1 MINVNLKINHA
12 MSHLPLKVAKGT
24 AKQRLD
30 KAISASDEF
39 FGNVKSLYLKYGDIT
54 PELFAKTLRHTAKTK
69 DIQVFTE
76 ELPGLKNSRLSYNL
90 NVENSTHEGYVLFL
104 PTAKYSDRYT
114 REGGIPKTTTPSFM
128 KTVFSF
134 MNKIFNPKV
143 AKRELTVN
151 KYDYTTFK
159 DFYQHSITGTNNFTQ
174 KELSQI
180 LKGRP
185 AQEKI
190 DLLQFFR
197 YSMTEQLHG
206 NRMANKC
213 KTDMD
218 RKFRTETQERVPKF
232 KIKAFDFPN
241 KIKLVEAELA
251 KILKQERANI
261 ANFNSMV

>member
-1 MINVNLKINHA
+1 
-12 MSHLPLKVAKGT
+12 
-24 AKQRLD
+24 
-30 KAISASDEF
+30 
-39 FGNVKSLYLKYGDIT
+39 
-54 PELFAKTLRHTAKTK
+54 
-69 DIQVFTE
+69 
-76 ELPGLKNSRLSYNL
+76 
-90 NVENSTHEGYVLFL
+90 
-104 PTAKYSDRYT
+104 
-114 REGGIPKTTTPSFM
+114 M

-159 DFYQHSITGTNNFTQ
+159 DFYQHSIIGTNNFTQ
-174 KELSQI
+174 KELSQV

-197 YSMTEQLHG
+197 YSMTEQLNG
-206 NRMANKC
+206 NRIANKC

-218 RKFRTETQERVPKF
+218 RKFRTDTLERVPKF

-261 ANFNSMV
+261 ANS